1 MSFCHTYFRFKPKSS
16 NHSGLCDRSVTNLSA
31 YVSCAFRL
39 YCNGFKLHKSLCQA
53 LPLMSSR
60 QFCRRHKLLR
70 VRSSAS
76 TYTERV
82 WKLQITYWLVRQKR
96 FLSRTKRRMTNF
108 LSFLGLIQASNR
120 IFRKKVFPSLSHC
133 TEKEFSYKKNLF
145 FQIRCW
151 QSNKPNYLGL

>member
-1 MSFCHTYFRFKPKSS
+1 MEQKWGEFLSYFRFKPESS
-16 NHSGLCDRSVTNLSA
+16 KTILVLCDRSVTNLSA

-60 QFCRRHKLLR
+60 LFCRRHKLLR

-76 TYTERV
+76 TYAERV

-108 LSFLGLIQASNR
+108 LSFLGLIRAKNR
-120 IFRKKVFPSLSHC
+120 IFRKKNFFLIVRQQ
-133 TEKEFSYKKNLF
+133 SYSIKKCS
-145 FQIRCW
+145 I
-151 QSNKPNYLGL
+151 K